1 MFMLSLLICVAL
13 TASPVFSEELN
24 AETLAG
30 FQGVFYQ
37 TIGQH
42 LVAEQELLRPAL
54 ERQNETM
61 KECREQI
68 TVREEQCTSCAQRSC
83 DRSSSSSVGNS
94 FGGLNEWFVN
104 AGNSFVDW
112 QGWQE
117 VGGFFEDVGD
127 WFSDTFTSIGS
138 GFGDFLGGMP
148 NTFSNTFSDIG
159 NAFSSTW
166 NGFTN
171 FMGDI
176 GSGIGNAF
184 SDVGNFFGDTFG
196 GLFGRKRREIKNTLK
211 MSARRFSMIRKKYMS
226 KRMEQI
232 SPEARQCM
240 ERCSQCTP
248 FLGDQTAII
257 AGVCGDQVMLDQA
270 NMRSTLM
277 DMENLHNAN
286 GHPHFGTTPILS
298 KVEYSPTDFQAST
311 TSFGNVYVT
320 AVTPSGI
327 VRYRSNYRYR
337 LQNPQVSA
345 VEMAEELIQRWG
357 L

>member
-1 MFMLSLLICVAL
+1 MLSLLVCIVL
-13 TASPVFSEELN
+13 IASPVFSEELN
-24 AETLAG
+24 AQTLAG

-117 VGGFFEDVGD
+117 VGGFFEDV
-127 WFSDTFTSIGS
+127 
-138 GFGDFLGGMP
+138 DFFGGMP

-176 GSGIGNAF
+176 GSGI
-184 SDVGNFFGDTFG
+184 

-270 NMRSTLM
+270 NMRSTLT

-298 KVEYSPTDFQAST
+298 KAEYSPTDFQAST